1 MLSIIGALRLYNNP
15 IIITII
21 DDKDDGTLNGYS
33 IGYNPSEL
41 QRQHPSFDFEGAS
54 LCLETVLAQ
63 VDYKIEEVMV

>member
-1 MLSIIGALRLYNNP
+1 MLSIIGALRLYDNP

-41 QRQHPSFDFEGAS
+41 QRQHPSFDVEGAS